1 MTLDFCK
8 FKRTV
13 LQFNIS
19 NKRTKTSSHKTM
31 KLLGITNG
39 KQILTSVAHYD
50 YRSYGEGENY
60 IMMDGGVRNLNNFGY
75 NRFSVSGKK
84 VWFEVPETFAELYND
99 WNLNKPRKYGLWDL
113 ADVRLLSPEEIPDT
127 DSFEWAAENA
137 IWGTNGLDGKSQTK
151 YVLLKDCEL
160 DHLQKIAEICELRR
174 NAELKKIVDY
184 WIKQKS

>member
-1 MTLDFCK
+1 
-8 FKRTV
+8 
-13 LQFNIS
+13 
-19 NKRTKTSSHKTM
+19 M
-31 KLLGITNG
+31 KLLGFHNN
-39 KQILTSVAHYD
+39 KQIVASITRYD
-50 YRSYGEGENY
+50 YRTVGKGDDR
-60 IMMDGGVRNLNNFGY
+60 ILMDGGQGLFGQCW
-75 NRFSVSGKK
+75 GEK

-113 ADVRLLSPEEIPDT
+113 ADVRLLPPEEIPDI